1 MRVEIRNDS
10 VLIDGYVNAVGRDS
24 RPIRGENGERFLEQI
39 VPGTFKRALERASEV
54 NIMLNHERVIGSTK
68 TNLKLM
74 EDSIGLRAICEITD
88 AEVIEKAKEKKLRG
102 WSFGFIELKASEED
116 TPSGMKRRFV
126 KEMDLREVTIV
137 DDRKTPCYA
146 GTLINTRADGEAEKC
161 ETRSQEFDPVY
172 EETKKSCNYDT
183 YKQRIRALEQ

>member
-24 RPIRGENGERFLEQI
+24 KPIRGENGERFLEQI
-39 VPGTFKRALERASEV
+39 VPGTFKRALERATEV

-88 AEVIEKAKEKKLRG
+88 AEVVKKAKEKKLRG

-126 KEMDLREVTIV
+126 EEMDLREVTIV
-137 DDRKTPCYA
+137 DDRKVPCYA
-146 GTLINTRADGEAEKC
+146 GTLINTRADGEVEKK
-161 ETRSQEFDPVY
+161 ETRSQGFEAVY
-172 EETKKSCNYDT
+172 EEDKSCCNYDI
-183 YKQRIRALEQ
+183 YKERIRALEQ